1 MESSISQ
8 GVFKRFFRSE
18 MAGGFVLIF
27 CTIVTIIVANS
38 SIGENYIH
46 FWHSDAPSPW
56 FLQLPSTV
64 EHWINDGLMSIFF
77 LLVGLEIER
86 EIYVGEFS
94 NLKKALLPIFAAIGG
109 MLIPAVIY
117 FALNYKLP
125 TQSGFGIPMATDIA
139 FALGMLSLAGKRV
152 PASLK
157 VFLTALA
164 IIDDIG
170 AILIIGIFYTQGFS
184 LLYFGLAL
192 VVFAFLLVLN
202 RMGVS
207 ALKWYLVPGV
217 VLWYLMLQ
225 SGIHATIAGIL
236 LAFAVPFTKNDED
249 NPSYK
254 LQNWLHAPVAFVIL
268 PLFALANTAILIP
281 GDVLRSLQSRS
292 SLGILAGLL
301 IGKVVGVIFFSVIA
315 LKTKLASISP
325 EINKVHMIGAGILA
339 GIGFTMSIF
348 ITNLAFSDPEIISS
362 AKLSI
367 LVASTIAAVV
377 GVLILRSLKR
387 KYE

>member
-1 MESSISQ
+1 MVSTISQ

-27 CTIVTIIVANS
+27 CTIVTMIIANS
-38 SIGENYIH
+38 SFGINYIH
-46 FWHSDAPSPW
+46 FWHSNALSPG
-56 FLQLPSTV
+56 FLQLPATI

-94 NLKKALLPIFAAIGG
+94 NLKKALLPIFAALGG
-109 MLIPAVIY
+109 MLIPGLIY
-117 FALNYKLP
+117 MALNYNLP
-125 TQSGFGIPMATDIA
+125 TRSGFGVPMATDIA

-170 AILIIGIFYTQGFS
+170 AILIIGIFYTHGFS

-192 VVFAFLLVLN
+192 LVFAFLLVLN
-202 RMGVS
+202 RLGVS
-207 ALKWYLVPGV
+207 RLRWYLIPGII
-217 VLWYLMLQ
+217 LWYLMLQ

-236 LAFAVPFTKNDED
+236 LAFAVPFINNDNE

-254 LQNWLHAPVAFVIL
+254 LQNRLHTPVAFVIL

-281 GDVLRSLQSRS
+281 ADILRSLQSRS
-292 SLGILAGLL
+292 SLGILAGLI
-301 IGKVVGVIFFSVIA
+301 IGKLVGVLLFSFVA
-315 LKTKLASISP
+315 VKTKLANISP
-325 EINKVHMIGAGILA
+325 DINKVHMVGAAILA

-367 LVASTIAAVV
+367 LVASTFAAVA